1 MGRMFEKRKHRMFAR
16 FDKMAKA
23 FTRIGKEIAIAV
35 KQGGPDPDGNPRLRA
50 AIRNAKINNMPKD
63 RVEAAIK
70 KASGKDATD
79 LSELIYEGYG
89 PHGVAILVETATDN
103 PNRTVANVRAHFG
116 KGGGQLGNSGSVA
129 FMFDRKG
136 VFKKEI
142 GDEDP
147 EELEMQFI
155 EYGAEDIEIEDGTL
169 TAYTSFEGFVDMQ
182 NALEENN
189 VDVNHAELEYI
200 PQTTVE
206 LDDEQMEELGKL
218 LLRLEEDDDV
228 QNVFHN
234 IG

>member
-35 KQGGPDPDGNPRLRA
+35 KQGGPDPDANPRLRA

-70 KASGKDATD
+70 KASGKDAAD
-79 LSELIYEGYG
+79 LSEIIYEGYG
-89 PHGVAILVETATDN
+89 PHGVAVLVETATDN
-103 PNRTVANVRAHFG
+103 TKRTVANVRAHFG

-142 GDEDP
+142 GDSDP
-147 EELEMQFI
+147 EELEMEFI
-155 EYGAEDIEIEDGTL
+155 EYGADDIEIDEDTL
-169 TAYTSFEGFVDMQ
+169 IAYTSFEGFVDMQ

-189 VDVNHAELEYI
+189 VDVSHAELEYI
-200 PQTTVE
+200 PQTTIDLSE
-206 LDDEQMEELGKL
+206 EQMEDLMKL
-218 LLRLEEDDDV
+218 IERLEEDDDV

>member
-1 MGRMFEKRKHRMFAR
+1 MFEKRKHRMFAR

>member
-23 FTRIGKEIAIAV
+23 FTRIGKEISIAV
-35 KQGGPDPDGNPRLRA
+35 KLGGPDPDGNPRLRA

-70 KASGKDATD
+70 KASGKDAAD
-79 LSELIYEGYG
+79 LNEITYEGYG
-89 PHGVAILVETATDN
+89 PHGIAILVETATDN
-103 PNRTVANVRAHFG
+103 PNRTVANVRSHFG
-116 KGGGQLGNSGSVA
+116 KGGGQLGNAGSVA

-136 VFKKEI
+136 VFKKEV
-142 GDEDP
+142 GDADP

-155 EYGAEDIEIEDGTL
+155 EFGADDIEIEDGVL
-169 TAYTSFEGFVDMQ
+169 TAYTSFEGYAQMQ
-182 NALEENN
+182 AALEENN
-189 VDVNHAELEYI
+189 IEVTHAELEQI

-206 LDDEQMEELGKL
+206 LNDEQMEDLDKL
-218 LLRLEEDDDV
+218 LARLEEDDDV
-228 QNVFHN
+228 QSVFHN

>member
-16 FDKMAKA
+16 YDKMAKA

-35 KQGGPDPDGNPRLRA
+35 KQGGPDPDGNPRLRS

-70 KASGKDATD
+70 KASGKDAAD
-79 LSELIYEGYG
+79 LNEIVYEGYG

-103 PNRTVANVRAHFG
+103 PNRTVANVRATFG

-136 VFKKEI
+136 VFKKDVGE
-142 GDEDP
+142 DDP

-155 EYGAEDIEIEDGTL
+155 ELGAEDIDIDDGVL
-169 TAYTSFEGFVDMQ
+169 TAITSFEGYSDMQ
-182 NALEENN
+182 HALEDQN
-189 VDVNHAELEYI
+189 VDVTHAELEYL

-206 LDDEQMEELGKL
+206 LSEEQMDELMKL
-218 LLRLEEDDDV
+218 IEKLEEDDDV